1 MVKKH
6 LRIRQQLTTVQW
18 NWRLLIK
25 LRKCFKMTDRN
36 RELVTLESYNL
47 VEKLVQSVQTQC
59 GYNLDQQCSKITK
72 NNSVKIDENLC

>member
-1 MVKKH
+1 
-6 LRIRQQLTTVQW
+6 
-18 NWRLLIK
+18 
-25 LRKCFKMTDRN
+25 MTHRN